1 MKKAIRKIS
10 AFLIAIVVLLSTMS
24 FTVSMHYCQG
34 ELVDTAIFQKAHTC
48 GIEMGYESTMK
59 KNGCCDDKEI
69 HIEGQDELKLPT
81 ADINFDQQ
89 AFVIA
94 FVHSYIELFQTIEG
108 RKNTFFDYPPPF
120 IVRQIFK
127 LDETYLI

>member
-10 AFLIAIVVLLSTMS
+10 AFLMAIVVLLSTMS

-48 GIEMGYESTMK
+48 GMEMGDESTMK

-69 HIEGQDELKLPT
+69 HIEGQDELKLT
-81 ADINFDQQ
+81 VADMNFDQQ
-89 AFVIA
+89 VFVIA
-94 FVHSYIELFQTIEG
+94 FVHSYIEFFQATED

>member
-1 MKKAIRKIS
+1 MRKAIHKIS
-10 AFLIAIVVLLSTMS
+10 AFLMALVVLFSTMS

-34 ELVDTAIFQKAHTC
+34 ELIDTAIFQKAHTC
-48 GIEMGYESTMK
+48 DMEMGGESEMK
-59 KNGCCDDKEI
+59 MDGCCNDQEI
-69 HIEGQDELKLPT
+69 KIEGQDELKLPV
-81 ADINFDQQ
+81 ADLNIGQQ
-89 AFVIA
+89 VFVIS
-94 FVHSYIELFQTIEG
+94 FLHSYIELFQTTEQ